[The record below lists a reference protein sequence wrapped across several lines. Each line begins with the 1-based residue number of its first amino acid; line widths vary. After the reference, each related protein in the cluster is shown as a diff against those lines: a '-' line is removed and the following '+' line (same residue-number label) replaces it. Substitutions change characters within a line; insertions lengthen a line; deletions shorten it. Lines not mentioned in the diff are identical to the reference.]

1 MRRLRMCVSVVLAA
15 GPALSQNAA
24 PGPVTIASGVQ
35 KALPSVLSVETVS
48 GGAQDAWT
56 RVGSGFLFGDRYAVT
71 RKTVI
76 DGADSIVI
84 ALTDGRRAPARLV
97 ACDPATGTAVLEHGM
112 TGVTPIPPQESPEPA
127 EGAALAVLGNSIGV
141 FPSVTLARFIGGRPD
156 GLMEIDGLIPPG
168 NSGSPVLDETGRL
181 AAVIIGRV
189 QDGAEPQAVT
199 GLALPAS
206 RVLRFLSSLARQ
218 RERTGWI
225 GLSAVDLTGKEH
237 LKGVKVVA
245 LLPGSPADLA
255 ELSVGDTLV
264 RFQNEPVRGAAD
276 LAKRVRCAAPD
287 SRITFTVRNGGRETT
302 RNVKVS
308 TMPRRSQ

>member
-1 MRRLRMCVSVVLAA
+1 MRIWIFVMLTA
-15 GPALSQNAA
+15 GQALSQKASS
-24 PGPVTIASGVQ
+24 GPVEIASAVQ

-48 GGAQDAWT
+48 GGVQDAWT

-112 TGVTPIPPQESPEPA
+112 TGITPIPPHESPEPA

-141 FPSVTLARFIGGRPD
+141 FPSVTLARFISSRPD
-156 GLMEIDGLIPPG
+156 GLMEIDGMIPPG

-181 AAVIIGRV
+181 TAVIIGWV
-189 QDGAEPQAVT
+189 QDGATPPVVT

-206 RVLRFLSSLARQ
+206 KVLRFLSSLREQ
-218 RERTGWI
+218 RERAGWI

-237 LKGVKVVA
+237 RTGVKVVS
-245 LLPGSPADLA
+245 LLPGGPADLA
-255 ELSVGDTLV
+255 ELSVGDTIV
-264 RFQNEPVRGAAD
+264 RFQDEPVRRAAD
-276 LAKRVRCAAPD
+276 LAERVRCTAPD
-287 SRITFTVRNGGRETT
+287 SRITFTIRNGGKESVRK
-302 RNVKVS
+302 VKVS
-308 TMPRRSQ
+308 TMPRRSP